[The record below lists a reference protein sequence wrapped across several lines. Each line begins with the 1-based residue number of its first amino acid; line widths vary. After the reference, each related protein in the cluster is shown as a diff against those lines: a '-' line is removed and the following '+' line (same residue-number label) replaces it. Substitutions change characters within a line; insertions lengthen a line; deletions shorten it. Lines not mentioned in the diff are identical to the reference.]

1 MSQIK
6 PIALGKEEMKNVAV
20 LFVVTIARTHLV
32 IIRGEIVQ
40 VVITEQQDHL
50 IRMAVVEVDDV
61 HQTMQGSEF
70 TYPLVGIRIHIIP

>member
-61 HQTMQGSEF
+61 HQTMQGSEL